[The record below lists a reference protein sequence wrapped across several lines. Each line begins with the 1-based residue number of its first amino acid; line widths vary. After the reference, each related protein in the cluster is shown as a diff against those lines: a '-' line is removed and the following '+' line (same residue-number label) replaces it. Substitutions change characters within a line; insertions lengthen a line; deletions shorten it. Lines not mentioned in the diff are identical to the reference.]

1 MQIAG
6 EEVQNVDLCLELM
19 ALGFTALIF
28 IILTRTPPPTPGD
41 WSKTNVGTNLRY
53 RQVCVGPILI
63 TFTGEDFMIS

>member
-6 EEVQNVDLCLELM
+6 EEVQNVKLCLELM

-28 IILTRTPPPTPGD
+28 IILTRTPQPPGIGPRH
-41 WSKTNVGTNLRY
+41 LRY

-63 TFTGEDFMIS
+63 IFTDEDFMIS